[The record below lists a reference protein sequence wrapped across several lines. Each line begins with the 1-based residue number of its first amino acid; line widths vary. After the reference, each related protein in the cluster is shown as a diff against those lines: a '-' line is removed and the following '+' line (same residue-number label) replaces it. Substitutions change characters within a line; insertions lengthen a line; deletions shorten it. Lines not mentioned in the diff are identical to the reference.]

1 MCADAPF
8 DKRTYQH
15 RKVFTQT
22 GRVPRKKINIDRGN
36 LLNNKVKYRSK
47 FELNLARTLVSKNV
61 TFFYEQDKFEYIP
74 APRHYTPDFYFPT
87 YADWCVRYNFEWAEG
102 SIPMEWVKK

>member
-61 TFFYEQDKFEYIP
+61 TFFYEQESLN
-74 APRHYTPDFYFPT
+74 T
-87 YADWCVRYNFEWAEG
+87 YQPLDTTLLTFTFQKQT
-102 SIPMEWVKK
+102 SM